1 MRPLLYITFLFFVI
15 SCAEPQTSQP
25 LDLEQLKAEI
35 VQASIAFQTA
45 YVNNDYQKAKLYM
58 SKDMPSTIFNSNGTP
73 LVVQTEEQITNS
85 GLGWS
90 FAKFDMSNHQ
100 VFIAPDAKSIAIA
113 FDTEGVVRFD
123 ESGEEVPYSTRA
135 SQFWV
140 ATNMGWK
147 ILHSHWSPKAAA
159 KGIPEEN

>member
-1 MRPLLYITFLFFVI
+1 MRPLLSVTFLFFVI
-15 SCAEPQTSQP
+15 SCAEPQPSQP
-25 LDLEQLKAEI
+25 LDLAQLKTEI
-35 VQASIAFQTA
+35 IQASIAFQTA
-45 YVNNDYQKAKLYM
+45 YVNNDYQKAKAYI
-58 SKDMPSTIFNSNGTP
+58 SKNMPSTIFNSNGTP

-100 VFIAPDAKSIAIA
+100 VFIAPDTKSIAIV
-113 FDTEGVVRFD
+113 FETEGVVRFD

-147 ILHSHWSPKAAA
+147 ILQSHWSPKAAA
-159 KGIPEEN
+159 KGIPVEN

>member
-1 MRPLLYITFLFFVI
+1 MKPLSFLIVLFFVI
-15 SCAEPQTSQP
+15 SCAEPQPSQP
-25 LDLEQLKAEI
+25 VDLEQLKTEI

-45 YVNNDYQKAKLYM
+45 YINNDYPKAKAYM
-58 SKDMPSTIFNSNGTP
+58 SDDMPSTIFNSNGTP

-90 FAKFDMSNHQ
+90 FAKFDMSNHP

-113 FDTEGVVRFD
+113 FDTEGIVRFD
-123 ESGEEVPYSTRA
+123 ESGDEVPYSTRA